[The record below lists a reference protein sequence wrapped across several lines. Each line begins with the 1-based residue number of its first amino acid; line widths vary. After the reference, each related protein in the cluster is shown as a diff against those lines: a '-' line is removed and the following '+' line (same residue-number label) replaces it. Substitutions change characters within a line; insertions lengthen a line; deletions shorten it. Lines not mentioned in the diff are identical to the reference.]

1 MIIMEKLTT
10 HIKRAEDTIK
20 IQAQLVTILPELAK
34 GRTFDCTIEKH
45 RERRSLDANAYFH
58 LLIDKMAKV
67 LKCGTTELKIKM
79 NLEYGSPALMSNGM
93 KFAIKVPKG
102 EDITRFYNYAK
113 WYGEATENGVVLD
126 KYMLYKPTHTL
137 NSKEMAFL
145 IDRVIDEAKD
155 LGVDTITPNEKAKMI
170 SLWESKNEIYNTKK

>member
-1 MIIMEKLTT
+1 MKTTTIIKSLN
-10 HIKRAEDTIK
+10 DTIK
-20 IQAQLVTILPELAK
+20 VQAQLIALKPELEK
-34 GRTFDCTIEKH
+34 GKQFDCIIQVHKEK
-45 RERRSLDANAYFH
+45 RSLDANAYFH
-58 LLIDKMAKV
+58 LLIDKIAKK
-67 LKCGTTELKIKM
+67 LNCGTSELKIKM

-145 IDRVIDEAKD
+145 IDRVIAEAKD
-155 LGVDTITPNEKAKMI
+155 LGIETITPNEIAEMK
-170 SLWESKNEIYNTKK
+170 SLWGKQ

>member
-1 MIIMEKLTT
+1 MKTTTIIKSLN
-10 HIKRAEDTIK
+10 DTIK
-20 IQAQLVTILPELAK
+20 IQAQLIALKPELEK
-34 GRTFDCTIEKH
+34 GKTFDCIIQTH
-45 RERRSLDANAYFH
+45 REKRSLDANAYFH
-58 LLIDKMAKV
+58 LLIDKMSKV

-145 IDRVIDEAKD
+145 IDRVIAEAKD
-155 LGVDTITPNEKAKMI
+155 LGIETITPNEIAEMK
-170 SLWESKNEIYNTKK
+170 SLWGKQ